1 MSQPAFARSPA
12 TGELSAQIVGRLEES
27 GKDVQRLTTRDL
39 AQVDEFHLRGRHAI
53 LELGEKMQ
61 INSRSKVLDIGSG
74 LGGPARTLAHHYR
87 CKVTGVEVMP
97 DFCEA
102 AREMSGWVRL
112 DELVH
117 FTHADALDLPF
128 EDASFDAAMS
138 IQATMTIAAKDKL
151 YAEAKRVLKEGA
163 IFAVYDIVK
172 GEGGAVR
179 FPVPW
184 ARTPDIS
191 HLATPDKMKDL
202 LRGAGFRIKEIK
214 DSTADS
220 QKWFEETRL
229 KNGEPAG
236 RTSKSFHA
244 LIGKDFPGATQNQL
258 INLGER
264 RIRTVTYVCEA

>member
-1 MSQPAFARSPA
+1 MSQHAFARSSGTGDLA
-12 TGELSAQIVGRLEES
+12 TQIVGRLEEA
-27 GKDVQRLTTRDL
+27 GKDIQRLTTRDL
-39 AQVDEFHLRGRHAI
+39 ASVDEFHLRGRHAT
-53 LELGEKMQ
+53 LELGEKMRLT
-61 INSRSKVLDIGSG
+61 SRSRVLDIGSG

-87 CKVTGVEVMP
+87 CRVTGVEVTP
-97 DFCEA
+97 AFCDA

-117 FTHADALDLPF
+117 FTHGDALELPF
-128 EDASFDAAMS
+128 EDGSFDAAMS
-138 IQATMTIAAKDKL
+138 IHLAMTIEAKDRL
-151 YAEAKRVLKEGA
+151 YAEAKRVLKPGS
-163 IFAVYDIVK
+163 IFAVYDVVK

-191 HLATPDKMKDL
+191 HLATPDKMKAL
-202 LRGAGFRIKEIK
+202 LRGAGFKIVEIK

-229 KNGEPAG
+229 KNGQNTG

>member
-1 MSQPAFARSPA
+1 MSQSALARPAG
-12 TGELSAQIVGRLEES
+12 TGDLAAQIVGRLEES
-27 GKDVQRLTTRDL
+27 GKDIQRLTTRDL
-39 AQVDEFHLRGRHAI
+39 ASVDEFHLRGRHAT
-53 LELGEKMQ
+53 LELGEKMRLT
-61 INSRSKVLDIGSG
+61 SRSRVLDIGSG

-87 CKVTGVEVMP
+87 CRVTGVEIMP
-97 DFCEA
+97 AFCDA
-102 AREMSGWVRL
+102 AQKMSGWVRL

-117 FTHADALDLPF
+117 FTHGDALELPF

-138 IQATMTIAAKDKL
+138 IHLAMTIEAKDKL
-151 YAEAKRVLKEGA
+151 YAEAKRVLKEGSV
-163 IFAVYDIVK
+163 FAVYDVVK

-202 LRGAGFRIKEIK
+202 LRGAGFKITEIR
-214 DSTADS
+214 DSTAES

-229 KNGEPAG
+229 KNGQNTG